1 MKMISNPRKY
11 RRGGGVCIVANL
23 TKVDI
28 QPLDIPNPHNLEIV
42 FAIVTPKKCAVIKQI
57 ITFALYSPP
66 KSKRKSKI
74 TDCIVTTLHSLL
86 TIYPNAGIMGGG
98 DRNCYNVSPI
108 IAAVPGLQ
116 NLQQLPTLGG
126 KNLDIFLSNM
136 GRFYS
141 TPIIV
146 SPVKC
151 DNSIKGVPSFGPN
164 YLPSEQHYH

>member
-1 MKMISNPRKY
+1 MSSIGVALCSESWKQTNNKKFQKEVERLLEVEGLKMISNPRKY
-11 RRGGGVCIVANL
+11 RRGGGVCIVADL

-42 FAIVTPKKCAVIKQI
+42 FAIVTPRNCGLFKQI

-66 KSKRKSKI
+66 KSKRKSKM

-116 NLQQLPTLGG
+116 NLQQQPTLGG
-126 KNLDIFLSNM
+126 KNL
-136 GRFYS
+136 
-141 TPIIV
+141 V
-146 SPVKC
+146 
-151 DNSIKGVPSFGPN
+151 
-164 YLPSEQHYH
+164 